1 MTIVEDVKN
10 YEKYL
15 KMFQDRKTIEILDE
29 EFVIEEFNIINDK
42 MYIKLHQT
50 KRIIKWQH
58 ATDAPCT
65 KLNNMAKVT
74 AIMKPT
80 KGFIINR

>member
-1 MTIVEDVKN
+1 MTIVKYAKD

-42 MYIKLHQT
+42 MYIKLFQT
-50 KRIIKWQH
+50 KRI
-58 ATDAPCT
+58 
-65 KLNNMAKVT
+65 NNDTMQQMYNV
-74 AIMKPT
+74 PS
-80 KGFIINR
+80 

>member
-1 MTIVEDVKN
+1 MTIVKDVKN

-50 KRIIKWQH
+50 KRIIK
-58 ATDAPCT
+58 
-65 KLNNMAKVT
+65 
-74 AIMKPT
+74 
-80 KGFIINR
+80 